1 MSGTATPFGR
11 IGYATVFGLSTFV
24 ALGWLALGGVAALLR
39 FWPGLLDPASATDGL
54 QSVLV
59 AAAQASESLVQL
71 TVDDALSLIGIGV
84 AVALAVVSTWSWSVR
99 LLALALVGS
108 AGAFNLQS
116 EAVAAALNRSTG
128 LPLDV
133 ISGVVLHSVAVVAF
147 VAALVLFPIRD
158 PAAWLRGSAATPRGR
173 AQLAAIGGLLVV
185 VGVGA
190 PALPVAISCV
200 LFLGFVVPAV
210 GIAVLLH
217 MVRRGP
223 TFGLRAQARLLL
235 AVLIAALTTNCVLG
249 IATLALWLLGAP
261 GLALAA
267 ADTGDEPVAPL
278 FWSARG
284 WVLAIA
290 AVVLLTVLMTRLW
303 GAERVVGRGLAAVLT
318 TVVTGGVAVGIQAVG
333 WSLQM
338 GPVPSS
344 VLAAAGAA
352 IIFLPVRLMAEGLT
366 DRVLYGVRPT
376 PYRVL
381 ADIAKLAPSSTA
393 AGFDLS
399 EVARSVGNAL
409 GAEECRIT
417 VVRHSLSDRTY
428 RWSRSGAD
436 EASALLSVP
445 IHHGDEQIG
454 TLAVEH
460 AAVVGMHAD
469 RRQLLDDIA
478 DVLGTVVEAHRI
490 GIELERQLRAA
501 VAHSAEIASSRRTA
515 VSEMDAERRRIE
527 RDLHDGVQH
536 HLVSGRLALGLV
548 EFDVQS
554 GRIESAI
561 QRLETLA
568 GQLDAAERVLAETV
582 GGVRS
587 MLLTDHGLVV
597 ALDLELAGAAS
608 PVSVAADL
616 APGRRYPP
624 DVESAVF
631 LCCLES
637 VNNAVKHAPGAPVT
651 VRIAEAGGTLRF
663 TITDSGPGFVP
674 PTGGDQSSGRGLR
687 NVRRRITDVGGWLS
701 LSSAPGRGTTVD
713 GVVPVPAPTTVSAA
727 EHGRAADPGA
737 PVAAVQRIVGPNLPG
752 ISVVAQRD
760 GHAPQGEEQTV
771 RLTEL
776 PSVPLDDEDT
786 ERLPPGPTGRRTPPE
801 PGRSLVADARSLIA
815 TVRMAVDPTVAP
827 ELVALESALHHPV
840 RLGFVGPNGVDM
852 TVLMRAVLPSGP
864 TPDVEPVAV
873 TDPHAAAL
881 DAVVVVDGGRPGAT
895 TPGLPTIV
903 VAEPAPG
910 AGFDVDPRTSVQVR
924 WRMAC
929 AAGQTD
935 GGRPRRVAR
944 GQTGTADPSR

>member
-1 MSGTATPFGR
+1 
-11 IGYATVFGLSTFV
+11 
-24 ALGWLALGGVAALLR
+24 
-39 FWPGLLDPASATDGL
+39 
-54 QSVLV
+54 
-59 AAAQASESLVQL
+59 
-71 TVDDALSLIGIGV
+71 
-84 AVALAVVSTWSWSVR
+84 
-99 LLALALVGS
+99 
-108 AGAFNLQS
+108 
-116 EAVAAALNRSTG
+116 
-128 LPLDV
+128 
-133 ISGVVLHSVAVVAF
+133 
-147 VAALVLFPIRD
+147 
-158 PAAWLRGSAATPRGR
+158 
-173 AQLAAIGGLLVV
+173 
-185 VGVGA
+185 
-190 PALPVAISCV
+190 
-200 LFLGFVVPAV
+200 
-210 GIAVLLH
+210 
-217 MVRRGP
+217 
-223 TFGLRAQARLLL
+223 
-235 AVLIAALTTNCVLG
+235 
-249 IATLALWLLGAP
+249 
-261 GLALAA
+261 
-267 ADTGDEPVAPL
+267 
-278 FWSARG
+278 
-284 WVLAIA
+284 
-290 AVVLLTVLMTRLW
+290 
-303 GAERVVGRGLAAVLT
+303 
-318 TVVTGGVAVGIQAVG
+318 
-333 WSLQM
+333 
-338 GPVPSS
+338 
-344 VLAAAGAA
+344 
-352 IIFLPVRLMAEGLT
+352 
-366 DRVLYGVRPT
+366 
-376 PYRVL
+376 
-381 ADIAKLAPSSTA
+381 
-393 AGFDLS
+393 
-399 EVARSVGNAL
+399 VGNAL
-409 GAEECRIT
+409 GAEECRLT

-445 IHHGDEQIG
+445 IRHGDEQIG

-460 AAVVGMHAD
+460 AAVVGTHAD

-554 GRIESAI
+554 GRTESAI

-713 GVVPVPAPTTVSAA
+713 GVVPVPAVSAA
-727 EHGRAADPGA
+727 ERGPASPPNGGA

-776 PSVPLDDEDT
+776 PGVPLDDEDT
-786 ERLPPGPTGRRTPPE
+786 ERLPPGPAGRRTPAG
-801 PGRSLVADARSLIA
+801 PGRSLVADARALIA
-815 TVRMAVDPTVAP
+815 TVRMAVEPSGAP
-827 ELVALESALHHPV
+827 ELVAIESALHHPV
-840 RLGFVGPNGVDM
+840 RLGFLGPDGVDM

-864 TPDVEPVAV
+864 TPDVETVAV
-873 TDPHAAAL
+873 NDPHAAAL
-881 DAVVVVDGGRPGAT
+881 DAVVVVDGGRGTPGAA

-910 AGFDVDPRTSVQVR
+910 PGSDVDPRTSVQVR

-929 AAGQTD
+929 AAGQLTEAD
-935 GGRPRRVAR
+935 LAALRAGRPVPRIPPGDQRVAVACAREARTLAEFRADLVGRSGVPMLRTVLHQRVFARADLLRCQRALR
-944 GQTGTADPSR
+944 GLSAMAHRLCPDHARQRLSYEVERLVAARHELAESALLDELRCGDAQLKGSDRSAALRLLGAGGTSVTDRLGLPAAAAPRDVAFAARAELARWQRIAANPIDPGARHRAASVLIRTCEEILAQPVLGARYAGSSR